1 MTRRSLTD
9 VALRSYPL
17 WWRERYGDEM
27 RATVE
32 SLQGEGRSDFSISV
46 GLLRD
51 AVRSHVRARGM
62 PRTYGLLA
70 TRTKV
75 SIATATIPWLAVIP
89 LVLAVTG
96 PTRLTSLGGT
106 VSAGY
111 PFQLTLWRTRIYPVS
126 SNVPHVHAVFSAA
139 DWVIG
144 LSTMAIQAAFILTLM
159 VLAVGLSAL
168 RYGIRRERGSNLRRM
183 YLLTWL
189 PLVTFVTF
197 IALEVA
203 QSQVRNEA
211 MYRGTSHGDV
221 YIGGGHLAVAALL
234 GNLEWIVAIGGWLLS
249 MVALAIVSKN
259 VTLPPD
265 TLRFGRTVS
274 VLSSISLCAT
284 FVAVVIWGVA
294 IELQGHAALHAG
306 TIIATYPEHGLW
318 EVLVLVL
325 GAATLLSVA
334 GASVARQSWRTIRV
348 ARLWD
353 V

>member
-1 MTRRSLTD
+1 MSVTD
-9 VALRSYPL
+9 IALRSYPS

-27 RATVE
+27 CATIE
-32 SLQGEGRSDFSISV
+32 SLQGEGRSDVSISF

-51 AVRSHVRARGM
+51 AVRSHLRARGM

-96 PTRLTSLGGT
+96 PVHLTSLAGT

-111 PFQLTLWRTRIYPVS
+111 PFQLTLWRTQIYPLTA
-126 SNVPHVHAVFSAA
+126 NVRHVHAVFSAA
-139 DWVIG
+139 NWTIG

-168 RYGIRRERGSNLRRM
+168 RYGIRRERGANRRRM

-189 PLVTFVTF
+189 PLVTAVTF
-197 IALEVA
+197 IALSVA
-203 QSQVRNEA
+203 HDQVRNEA
-211 MYRGTSHGDV
+211 MYRGTAHGDV
-221 YIGGGHLAVAALL
+221 YIGGGHPAVAALL
-234 GNLEWIVAIGGWLLS
+234 GNVEWIVAIGGWLLS
-249 MVALAIVSKN
+249 MAALVVVSKN

-274 VLSSISLCAT
+274 VLSSISLSVT

-294 IELQGHAALHAG
+294 IELQGRAALHAG

-318 EVLVLVL
+318 VVLVLVL
-325 GAATLLSVA
+325 GAATLLSLV

-348 ARLWD
+348 QRLWD